1 MMQPKTGLAVQRH
14 LIKVCLISS
23 VILYNHGA
31 LALEPADY
39 ITDGGLHITPL
50 LKVGANYDDNI
61 FSETNG
67 KTSSG
72 IIIIEPSVTFKLDD
86 GINIHSLAF
95 SLTDGTYLSSSDDNY
110 LDGFIFLKTHMEPN
124 DTHRFDFSVKGDWVT
139 EPRGTGLSEGQ
150 GDTLFSEP
158 VTYLQET
165 VAGTYE
171 YGAKSTKGRI
181 ALDAEFNI
189 KDYRNFEGFTDVSDY
204 DSLLLGATF
213 FYSTNANTDLFIELT
228 GETIRYDFTKPNAI
242 KRDSDVYTG
251 LVGARWDASSLI
263 TGFAKLGAQ
272 QKEFT
277 DSRRD
282 DFSGFSWDIGIE
294 WRPLSY
300 SKVDLSTS
308 RATKDPDI
316 NGDYIIDRKIK
327 IGWKHYWN
335 SLISTEVRFTNK
347 KEEYSGFD
355 REDDI
360 NELWLA
366 YNYDFRRWATISF
379 FAKALESDST
389 QANIVYD
396 KNVIGTQLT
405 FSL

>member
-1 MMQPKTGLAVQRH
+1 MMQPKTGIVANFCLLAGW
-14 LIKVCLISS
+14 IGFNNC
-23 VILYNHGA
+23 A

-50 LKVGANYDDNI
+50 LKIGASYDDNI
-61 FSETNG
+61 YNESNG
-67 KTSSG
+67 SSSSG
-72 IIIIEPSVTFKLDD
+72 IITIEPEITFKLDD
-86 GINIHSLAF
+86 GINIHSLQF

-110 LDGFIFLKTHMEPN
+110 LDGYVMFKTHMEPN

-150 GDTLFSEP
+150 GDTQFSEP
-158 VTYLQET
+158 VTYQQET
-165 VAGTYE
+165 IAGTYE
-171 YGAKSTKGRI
+171 YGAKSTRGRI

-189 KDYRNFEGFTDVSDY
+189 KDYRNFEDITRVSDY
-204 DSLLLGATF
+204 DSLLLGGTF
-213 FYSTNANTDLFIELT
+213 FYSTNASTDLFIELT
-228 GETIRYDFTKPNAI
+228 GETIRYDFAKPNAI

-251 LVGARWDASSLI
+251 LVGARWDASSI
-263 TGFAKLGAQ
+263 VSGFVKFGAQ

-277 DSRRD
+277 DSRRE
-282 DFSGFSWDIGIE
+282 DFSGFSWNIGLE
-294 WRPLSY
+294 WKPLSY

-308 RATKDPDI
+308 RETKDPDI
-316 NGDYIIDRKIK
+316 NGDYIIDRKIR
-327 IGWKHYWN
+327 IGWQHYWN
-335 SLISTEVRFTNK
+335 SLISTEIRFTNR

-360 NELWLA
+360 NEVKLA
-366 YNYDFRRWATISF
+366 YNYDFMRWASISF
-379 FAKALESDST
+379 FAKATESDST

-396 KNVIGTQLT
+396 KNVIGTLLT